1 MTENKH
7 YFDKQHKD
15 YQQEHQQHHNE
26 VDHYNYNNNY
36 YNNPNGAGRALTE
49 CDQQLLKEAYCDNI
63 GTMTGAAAKLLESAF
78 DGGLTVDEL
87 VMAIEETG
95 LAPRPSAYYLKAIL
109 ENWARNGVTVSKMRH
124 QIKVN
129 RAMKW
134 WKD

>member
-7 YFDKQHKD
+7 YFDKQYKD

-63 GTMTGAAAKLLESAF
+63 GTMTGAAAKLLERAF
-78 DGGLTVDEL
+78 DSGLSVDEL

>member
-26 VDHYNYNNNY
+26 VDHYNYY

-63 GTMTGAAAKLLESAF
+63 GTMTGAAAKLLENAF

>member
-49 CDQQLLKEAYCDNI
+49 CDQQLLKEAYCDNT

-78 DGGLTVDEL
+78 DSGLTVDEL

>member
-1 MTENKH
+1 MTENTH

-78 DGGLTVDEL
+78 DSGLSVDEL

-124 QIKVN
+124 QIKAN
-129 RAMKW
+129 RATKW
-134 WKD
+134 WKG

>member
-1 MTENKH
+1 MKENKH

-63 GTMTGAAAKLLESAF
+63 GTMTGAAAKLLENAF

>member
-78 DGGLTVDEL
+78 DSGLSVDEL

>member
-78 DGGLTVDEL
+78 DSGLTVDEL

>member
-7 YFDKQHKD
+7 YFDKQYKD
-15 YQQEHQQHHNE
+15 YQQGHQQHHNE

-63 GTMTGAAAKLLESAF
+63 GTMTGAAAKLLERAF
-78 DGGLTVDEL
+78 DSGLSVDEL

>member
-1 MTENKH
+1 MTENRQNHDQQEQH
-7 YFDKQHKD
+7 YQR
-15 YQQEHQQHHNE
+15 YQQKNHNE
-26 VDHYNYNNNY
+26 VDYYNYNNNY

-63 GTMTGAAAKLLESAF
+63 GTMTGAAAKLLENAF

-124 QIKVN
+124 QIKAN

>member
-1 MTENKH
+1 MTENRQNHDQQEQH
-7 YFDKQHKD
+7 YQR
-15 YQQEHQQHHNE
+15 YQQKNHNE
-26 VDHYNYNNNY
+26 VDHYNYNNYY

-63 GTMTGAAAKLLESAF
+63 GTMTGAAAKLLENAF

-124 QIKVN
+124 QIKAN
-129 RAMKW
+129 RQ
-134 WKD
+134 

>member
-1 MTENKH
+1 MTENRQNHDQQEQH
-7 YFDKQHKD
+7 YQR
-15 YQQEHQQHHNE
+15 YQQKNHNE

-63 GTMTGAAAKLLESAF
+63 GTMTGAAAKLLENAF

-124 QIKVN
+124 QIKAN

>member
-1 MTENKH
+1 MTENRQNH
-7 YFDKQHKD
+7 DQQEQQYQR
-15 YQQEHQQHHNE
+15 YQQKHHNE

-63 GTMTGAAAKLLESAF
+63 GTMTGAAAKLLENAF

-109 ENWARNGVTVSKMRH
+109 ENWVANGVTISKLRH
-124 QIKVN
+124 QVKAN
-129 RAMKW
+129 RGMKW

>member
-36 YNNPNGAGRALTE
+36 YNYPNGAGRALTE

-78 DGGLTVDEL
+78 DSGLTVDEL